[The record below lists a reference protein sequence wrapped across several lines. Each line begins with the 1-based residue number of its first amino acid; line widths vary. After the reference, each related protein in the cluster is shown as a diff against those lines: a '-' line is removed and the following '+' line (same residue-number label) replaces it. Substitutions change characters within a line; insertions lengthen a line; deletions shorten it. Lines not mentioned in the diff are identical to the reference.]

1 MIGTALVVLVAL
13 AGPAVQS
20 TSRAD
25 CTEWHECRQQALAA
39 ADRGEYETFHDLAW
53 RAVQKGPPRDPA
65 LMYVLA
71 RAQALSGRPHDA
83 LVMLDRLAQM
93 GVASDA
99 LTNPDFERTRQLP
112 GWPEV
117 AQRIERLTSP
127 APSSSTSAA
136 STSPGNAASAA
147 TSAPAPRASASAA
160 RADAASTSGA
170 PDAASADAS
179 AATSVPRIGLAAAE
193 AARFPIRRFS
203 PAGLAYDSVSRR
215 LLVGDRVDRKLIV
228 VGDGA
233 NHADDL
239 VRSDSAGFQD
249 ISAMDVDARRGDL
262 WVASTAASDGSA
274 ALHKLQLV
282 SGRPLK
288 AFPVAAELQPVKF
301 VDVATTPSGVVVVL
315 DSIGN
320 RLFVLRPGETT
331 IKAFVPLNAND
342 PTSVATAAEDGVA
355 YVAHDAGLLRVDLHS
370 RTVSAVTISKR
381 VSLGRIERIRAY
393 RNALIAVDANAEG
406 ARRILRLDMNAAGRA
421 VTRATTLE
429 ALAAQAGETFVTIS
443 GDELLYLSATPSAT
457 DMVTYRVRLR

>member
-1 MIGTALVVLVAL
+1 
-13 AGPAVQS
+13 
-20 TSRAD
+20 
-25 CTEWHECRQQALAA
+25 
-39 ADRGEYETFHDLAW
+39 
-53 RAVQKGPPRDPA
+53 
-65 LMYVLA
+65 
-71 RAQALSGRPHDA
+71 
-83 LVMLDRLAQM
+83 M

-127 APSSSTSAA
+127 APSPSTSAA
-136 STSPGNAASAA
+136 STKPANAASGAA
-147 TSAPAPRASASAA
+147 SAPAPRASASAA
-160 RADAASTSGA
+160 RANAASTSGA
-170 PDAASADAS
+170 PDAAPAVAS
-179 AATSVPRIGLAAAE
+179 AATSAPGIGLAAAE

-215 LLVGDRVDRKLIV
+215 LLVADRVDRKLIV

-355 YVAHDAGLLRVDLHS
+355 YVAAQEIGAQGWIVQ
-370 RTVSAVTISKR
+370 A
-381 VSLGRIERIRAY
+381 
-393 RNALIAVDANAEG
+393 IAVAMDVVIAG
-406 ARRILRLDMNAAGRA
+406 VFLLFGIFARKRHRWAFIAGMVLYVLDILPIILVQDWFGLAFHGVALWAIFTGMRA
-421 VTRATTLE
+421 MDKQKE
-429 ALAAQAGETFVTIS
+429 H
-443 GDELLYLSATPSAT
+443 
-457 DMVTYRVRLR
+457 